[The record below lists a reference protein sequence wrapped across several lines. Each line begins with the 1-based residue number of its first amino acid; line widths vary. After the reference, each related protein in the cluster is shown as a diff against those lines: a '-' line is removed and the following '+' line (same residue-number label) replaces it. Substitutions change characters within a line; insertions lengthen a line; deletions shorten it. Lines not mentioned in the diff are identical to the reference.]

1 MIKSMTGFGK
11 AQGVVGKMTVNI
23 DVRALNSKQLDLNLR
38 LPIQFREKEAEI
50 RQEASKILERGKVDL
65 MVSILSDQHEIGS
78 RINMEM
84 ARQYYRSIKLLS
96 DELNEQPSD
105 ILNMVMRI
113 PEVYAQS
120 EQRLQDEE
128 WKQLKALLDN
138 ALKKADVFREHEGMA
153 LRDDLVSRAKKIAA
167 FIPELQQYEDERVA
181 LVRQRL
187 KQKMNEW
194 LESDKIDEN
203 RLEQELIYYIEKFDI
218 SEEKTRL
225 IQHCNYFRETIISPE
240 NTGKKLGFIAQEMG
254 REINTIGSKA
264 NHASLQKMVVLMKDE
279 LEKIKEQLNNIV

>member
-1 MIKSMTGFGK
+1 MTGFGK
-11 AQGVVGKMTVNI
+11 AQGIVGKMTVNI

-50 RQEASKILERGKVDL
+50 RQEAGKILERGKVDL
-65 MVSILSDQHEIGS
+65 MVSIVSDQHEIGS

-138 ALKKADVFREHEGMA
+138 ALNKADVFREHEGMA
-153 LRDDLVSRAKKIAA
+153 LRDDLLIRVEKIAV

>member
-1 MIKSMTGFGK
+1 MTGFGK
-11 AQGVVGKMTVNI
+11 AQGIVGKMTVNI

-50 RQEASKILERGKVDL
+50 RQEAGKILERGKVDL
-65 MVSILSDQHEIGS
+65 MVSIVGDQHEIGS

-138 ALKKADVFREHEGMA
+138 ALNKADVFREHEGMA
-153 LRDDLVSRAKKIAA
+153 LRDDLLTRVEKIAV

>member
-11 AQGVVGKMTVNI
+11 AQGIVGKMTVNI

-50 RQEASKILERGKVDL
+50 RQEAGKILERGKVDL
-65 MVSILSDQHEIGS
+65 MVSIVGDQHEIGS

-138 ALKKADVFREHEGMA
+138 ALNKADVFREHEGMA
-153 LRDDLVSRAKKIAA
+153 LRDDLLTRVEKIAV

>member
-1 MIKSMTGFGK
+1 MTGFGK